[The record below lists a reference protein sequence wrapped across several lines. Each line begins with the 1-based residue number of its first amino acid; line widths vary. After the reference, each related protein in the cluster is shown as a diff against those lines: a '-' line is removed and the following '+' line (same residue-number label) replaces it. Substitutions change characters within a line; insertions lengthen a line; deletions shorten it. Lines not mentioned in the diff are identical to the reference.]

1 MSPSP
6 RASTAWPGLST
17 GQLAATPAS
26 AAAPGL
32 GHGVCIRTPGFLGNS
47 ALTTGPPQRAGGCAG
62 EQSHAPH
69 PCSRCLL
76 HSFRLKQHRDAC
88 CTLQER
94 ARHPIPPCRKSPQNT
109 SSPFEQAH
117 ITFQPEEQH
126 SLCRQGPS
134 RKPLWQGH
142 PYHLSQHRVPQLHP
156 AVQPAVQQ
164 VCLPLR
170 RPMAESWERVGL
182 FLSPILALNAT
193 CKGHTCTKGRGWNTC
208 RPANCPDCST
218 MFVQLGTHMYV
229 PQHTWGGGADRE
241 MQERGGSRVAA
252 PTSCPPHCPL
262 PARTVEEMQRAAEH
276 SSKIINTRASSSK
289 RWALYL
295 NHG

>member
-6 RASTAWPGLST
+6 RASTAWLGLST

-142 PYHLSQHRVPQLHP
+142 PYHLSQHRVTPAAPCCTTSSATSLFAFEKAHGRELGKSWTLPVPNPGTKCNMQRTHLHKRKRLEHLQACKLP
-156 AVQPAVQQ
+156 GLQHH
-164 VCLPLR
+164 VC
-170 RPMAESWERVGL
+170 
-182 FLSPILALNAT
+182 AT
-193 CKGHTCTKGRGWNTC
+193 GHTHVCT
-208 RPANCPDCST
+208 PAH
-218 MFVQLGTHMYV
+218 LGS
-229 PQHTWGGGADRE
+229 
-241 MQERGGSRVAA
+241 GS
-252 PTSCPPHCPL
+252 
-262 PARTVEEMQRAAEH
+262 
-276 SSKIINTRASSSK
+276 
-289 RWALYL
+289 
-295 NHG
+295 